1 MRIEA
6 LRQGALPRPR
16 LDDLAPRSAAGLIL
30 AVEEDVVHGAALR
43 DVLQGAGHEL
53 WICQDPRRFAGDLNI
68 PKQGAADWSRDELV
82 AVLNAAGDVVRGGGK

>member
-16 LDDLAPRSAAGLIL
+16 LDDLAPRSAAGRIL

-43 DVLQGAGHEL
+43 DVLQGAGHAL
-53 WICQDPRRFAGDLNI
+53 WICLTPANLLEKRR
-68 PKQGAADWSRDELV
+68 P
-82 AVLNAAGDVVRGGGK
+82 